1 MLDKPSLGY
10 YKKHLQVELDNIE
23 ALYGRDAAVLVIKET
38 GYLDDT
44 EQPKKL
50 SEATWNY
57 RWDKPGLCCVY
68 NDEDYYGPIIASNI
82 PSLALAQAIAALPD
96 LAKACRYSL
105 ERLQKMGPISRIKHN
120 VDRVFDQLEEVLEKA
135 GEIL

>member
-23 ALYGRDAAVLVIKET
+23 ALYGRDAAVLAIKET

-57 RWDKPGLCCVY
+57 RWDKPGLRCVY

-96 LAKACRYSL
+96 LVKAAKGALRFL
-105 ERLQKMGPISRIKHN
+105 EN
-120 VDRVFDQLEEVLEKA
+120 NTEVYHKNETVAIRGIGEALAKA
-135 GEIL
+135 GEML

>member
-57 RWDKPGLCCVY
+57 RWDKPGLRCVY

-96 LAKACRYSL
+96 LVKAAKGALHFL
-105 ERLQKMGPISRIKHN
+105 ENNTGVYHENETVAIRGI
-120 VDRVFDQLEEVLEKA
+120 EEALEKA

>member
-23 ALYGRDAAVLVIKET
+23 ALYGRDAAVLAIKET

-96 LAKACRYSL
+96 LVKAAKGALRFL
-105 ERLQKMGPISRIKHN
+105 ENNTEVYHKNETVAIRGI
-120 VDRVFDQLEEVLEKA
+120 EEALEKA